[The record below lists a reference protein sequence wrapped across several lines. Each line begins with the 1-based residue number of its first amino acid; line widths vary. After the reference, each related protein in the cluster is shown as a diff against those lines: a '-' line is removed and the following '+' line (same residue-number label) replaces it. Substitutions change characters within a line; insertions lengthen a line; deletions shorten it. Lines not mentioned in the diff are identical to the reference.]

1 MCLLHCLVSKGSVI
15 ASYQL
20 VLKTEYALVNI
31 TRTMQDYL
39 KTNGGQLGSFKVNAD
54 SITFSGME

>member
-1 MCLLHCLVSKGSVI
+1 M
-15 ASYQL
+15 
-20 VLKTEYALVNI
+20 LKKEYALVNI